1 MQRFL
6 SLLAIAAT
14 CAGATAAASVP
25 PSVAAVVARMEAA
38 RSGLES
44 YRVPVTMTGSL
55 HNGLISVHFTMKG
68 TEYFKAP
75 DRDALRMTQVPKIAS
90 GFKNTIVSIPPPAA
104 WPEIYTMRVS
114 GTQAYGSDRVFVLTG
129 TPRKGGSVASVT
141 MLVNAST
148 YTLDAITY
156 AYKNGANLGFQLQ
169 HGGNPYRLPT
179 GAAVSAHFPSY
190 RGTANVVYGAYAT
203 NVPIP
208 ESVFQTGQ

>member
-1 MQRFL
+1 MRRSL
-6 SLLAIAAT
+6 SVLAIAAA
-14 CAGATAAASVP
+14 CAVAPAAASTP
-25 PSVAAVVARMEAA
+25 PSVPAIVARMEAA
-38 RSGLES
+38 RNGLRS
-44 YRVPVTMTGSL
+44 YRVPVTMSGSVR
-55 HNGLISVHFTMKG
+55 NGLISVHFTMKG

-104 WPEIYTMRVS
+104 WPEIYVMRVS
-114 GTQAYGSDRVFVLTG
+114 GSENYGSDRVFVLAG
-129 TPRKGGSVASVT
+129 TPRKGGNVTSVT
-141 MLVNAST
+141 MLVNSST
-148 YTLDAITY
+148 YALDAISY
-156 AYKNGANLGFQLQ
+156 AYKNGSNLGFQLQ

>member
-6 SLLAIAAT
+6 TLLAIFAT
-14 CAGATAAASVP
+14 LAVAPKTSSAP
-25 PSVAAVVARMEAA
+25 PSVSAIVARMEAA
-38 RSGLES
+38 RSGLSS
-44 YRVPVTMTGSL
+44 YRVPVTMSGSVR
-55 HNGLISVHFTMKG
+55 NGIISVHFTMKG

-75 DRDALRMTQVPKIAS
+75 DRDALRMTQVPKMAS

-104 WPEIYTMRVS
+104 WPEIYTMSAS
-114 GTQAYGSDRVFVLTG
+114 GTQTYGSDRVFVLTG
-129 TPRKGGSVASVT
+129 TPRKGGNVSSVM

-148 YTLDAITY
+148 YALEAISY
-156 AYKNGANLGFQLQ
+156 AYKNGSNLRFQLQ
-169 HGGNPYRLPT
+169 HGDNPYRLPT

-190 RGTANVVYGAYAT
+190 RGTATVTYGDYAT

>member
-1 MQRFL
+1 MRRSLSFL
-6 SLLAIAAT
+6 AVAA
-14 CAGATAAASVP
+14 AYAVAPAAASAP
-25 PSVAAVVARMEAA
+25 PSVAAIVARMEAA
-38 RSGLES
+38 RSGLSS
-44 YRVPVTMTGSL
+44 YRVPVTMSGSVR
-55 HNGLISVHFTMKG
+55 NGLISVHFTMKG

-114 GTQAYGSDRVFVLTG
+114 GSQTYGSDRVFVLTG
-129 TPRKGGSVASVT
+129 TPRKGGNVSSVT
-141 MLVNAST
+141 MLVDST
-148 YTLDAITY
+148 TYALDAITY
-156 AYKNGANLGFQLQ
+156 AYKNGSNLGFQLQ

-190 RGTANVVYGAYAT
+190 RGTASVVYGEYAT